1 MDRIVVVGCG
11 AVGLP
16 LAVAMATPGRTVVGV
31 DISATTVTRL
41 QGGDP
46 EHLDAGL
53 KSALNDA
60 ATRSAIGFSQTLPPS
75 GPPTAW
81 ILAVATPVD
90 ADGIPLMRFFEDAVD
105 ALDAAM
111 SDGDALAIR
120 ATVPIGTTRRLAN
133 RLSRPGRRIHLA
145 SCPDRSIAGNA
156 LSDQMTIP
164 HIIGALS
171 EEDAGVL
178 EAVFRPLGS
187 VERVSSPET
196 AEALKLFANVYR
208 DVRFA
213 MANEMALICEA
224 VGIDFSEVA
233 AVGARDYGRFDP
245 GRPGP
250 VGGPCLTKDVHLLD
264 SALTIAPGLG
274 LAARAVNDS
283 LMDWCLEAIGEA
295 VDGLAATVPIAVL
308 GLAFKG
314 VPETRDMRHAFGARL
329 VERLRADGR
338 TVRTWDPVLDPAV
351 DLSATVSG
359 AGVVV
364 LTNDHPALDAL
375 DLRHLQASLAP
386 AGVII
391 DMWGRRSLAD
401 GVPPGVRRRAFG
413 DGGWSGRAGTSD

>member
-31 DISATTVTRL
+31 DISAATVERL
-41 QGGDP
+41 RAGDP

-53 KSALNDA
+53 RSALNDA
-60 ATRSAIGFSQTLPPS
+60 AARSAISFSQTLPLS
-75 GPPTAW
+75 GPATAW

-90 ADGIPLMRFFEDAVD
+90 PDGTPVMRFFDDAVE

-120 ATVPIGTTRRLAN
+120 ATVPIGTTRRLAG

-164 HIIGALS
+164 HVVGAMS

-233 AVGARDYGRFDP
+233 TAGARGYGRFDP

-250 VGGPCLTKDVHLLD
+250 VGGPCLTKDVHLLT
-264 SALTIAPGLG
+264 SALATAPGLG

-283 LMDWCLEAIGEA
+283 LMAWCLTAIETAMAGQ
-295 VDGLAATVPIAVL
+295 TTPVPIVIL

-314 VPETRDMRHAFGARL
+314 VPETRDMRHAFGTQLA
-329 VERLRADGR
+329 ERLRADGWAI
-338 TVRTWDPVLDPAV
+338 RTWDPVVDPAA
-351 DLSATVSG
+351 DLLAVVSG

-364 LTNDHPALDAL
+364 LANDHPALTML
-375 DLRHLQASLAP
+375 DLAMIQSALVPGGA
-386 AGVII
+386 II
-391 DMWGRRSLAD
+391 DMWGGRALAGD
-401 GVPPGVRRRAFG
+401 VPSGMRRRAFG
-413 DGGWSGRAGTSD
+413 EGGWSRRMEVAG